1 MSGVDGH
8 GEWMKQ
14 VALWLKGLGR
24 RLQHALIRE
33 SVYGDTVVCLLPVG
47 RASIQLMLWQID
59 AGSWLVKQS
68 VQEPITPRIG
78 NELVREE
85 DFPAQFADAAGLR
98 LAQLGWNGWPRLLIL
113 PEEVV
118 LGYVLRLPPDM
129 SAEERTEAAYWE
141 LEAKAAE
148 QGWDVEQC
156 QTVQAELNEGDFWMA
171 AVERSDLQLWQQ
183 SFTTAELPL
192 AELIIMAPAETN
204 SFSVGDQVPKERV
217 CGLLQASRSRGGICW
232 DYRRLALVWLA
243 SVLFFLSGWTGWD
256 CWQLYAA
263 RQEAAQA
270 QQDLAQLG
278 PDQQRME
285 RLESVRQE
293 IDVKNQQLQALSAK
307 NFPWYS
313 VLVHFG
319 SMTTEGAWLDGLQ
332 LEDGDVLQIKGQ
344 AVSFEALADYIKAF
358 EQDRDFFPQGPVLK
372 SSSVD
377 KDIVSFQLSLHL

>member
-8 GEWMKQ
+8 SEWMERG
-14 VALWLKGLGR
+14 VLWLKDLGR

-47 RASIQLMLWQID
+47 RTSIQLMLWQMD

-68 VQEPITPRIG
+68 VQEPITTRIG
-78 NELVREE
+78 NEVVRAE

-98 LAQLGWNGWPRLLIL
+98 LAQLGWDGWPRLMIL

-141 LEAKAAE
+141 LESRAAE
-148 QGWDVEQC
+148 QGWDIEQC
-156 QTVQAELNEGDFWMA
+156 QTVQAELKEGDFWTA

-192 AELIIMAPAETN
+192 TELIIMVPAGSTG
-204 SFSVGDQVPKERV
+204 FSVGDRVPNNRV
-217 CGLLQASRSRGGICW
+217 CGLLQAPQSRGGRCW
-232 DYRRLALVWLA
+232 DYRRLALVWSA
-243 SVLFFLSGWTGWD
+243 SVLFFLSGWTGWG

-270 QQDLAQLG
+270 KQDLSQLG

-293 IDVKNQQLQALSAK
+293 IDVKNQQLQTLSAK

>member
-68 VQEPITPRIG
+68 VQEPITTRIG
-78 NELVREE
+78 NEVVRAE

-192 AELIIMAPAETN
+192 TELIIMAPAESTG
-204 SFSVGDQVPKERV
+204 FSVGDRVPNNRV
-217 CGLLQASRSRGGICW
+217 CGLLQAPQSRGGRCW
-232 DYRRLALVWLA
+232 DYRRLALVWSA

>member
-47 RASIQLMLWQID
+47 RTSIQLMLWQMD

-68 VQEPITPRIG
+68 VQEPITTRIG
-78 NELVREE
+78 NEVVRAE

-98 LAQLGWNGWPRLLIL
+98 LAQLGWDGWPRLLIL

>member
-8 GEWMKQ
+8 GEWMERG
-14 VALWLKGLGR
+14 VLWLKDLGR

-68 VQEPITPRIG
+68 VQEPITTRIG
-78 NELVREE
+78 NEVVRAE

-98 LAQLGWNGWPRLLIL
+98 LAQLGWDGWPRLMIL

-141 LEAKAAE
+141 LESRAAE
-148 QGWDVEQC
+148 QGWDIEQC
-156 QTVQAELNEGDFWMA
+156 QTVQAELKEGDFWTA

-293 IDVKNQQLQALSAK
+293 IDVKNQQLQTLSAK

>member
-8 GEWMKQ
+8 GEWMERG
-14 VALWLKGLGR
+14 VLWLKDLGR

-47 RASIQLMLWQID
+47 RTSIQLMLWQMD

-68 VQEPITPRIG
+68 VQEPITTRIG
-78 NELVREE
+78 NEVVRAE

-98 LAQLGWNGWPRLLIL
+98 LAQLGWDGWPRLMIL

-141 LEAKAAE
+141 LESRAAE
-148 QGWDVEQC
+148 QGWDIEQC
-156 QTVQAELNEGDFWMA
+156 QTVQAELKEGDFWTA

-192 AELIIMAPAETN
+192 TELIIMAPAESTG
-204 SFSVGDQVPKERV
+204 FSVGDRVPNNRV
-217 CGLLQASRSRGGICW
+217 CGLLQAPQSRGGRCW
-232 DYRRLALVWLA
+232 DYRRLALVWSA
-243 SVLFFLSGWTGWD
+243 SVLLFLSGWTGWG

-270 QQDLAQLG
+270 KQDLSQLG

-293 IDVKNQQLQALSAK
+293 IDVKNQQLQTLSAK